1 MTVPL
6 LRGILAGLLAFM
18 LFGWLFAR
26 VVSALTPG
34 EWSVD
39 ALNLAGLAALV
50 VDGAVGGAVGA
61 WQSSRAGLR
70 GPAALLGA
78 VLGPLIATLAIIA
91 SRARRVAVDDLRR
104 GDRDRRGRRRGPRHA
119 PFARPPP
126 TRITSWKRSKSA
138 SSVSRPCL
146 PYSCATA
153 RTR

>member
-91 SRARRVAVDDLRR
+91 SEPDASLWTISAVVIVIAAAGAAGHVTLRSL
-104 GDRDRRGRRRGPRHA
+104 GPRPRGSRHGS
-119 PFARPPP
+119 AR
-126 TRITSWKRSKSA
+126 
-138 SSVSRPCL
+138 SRPR
-146 PYSCATA
+146 A
-153 RTR
+153 